1 MMGAYRVG
9 LLLTLL
15 LCSMCQ
21 EAHNLIPNEKLVALA
36 GPIPSNFFGQLN
48 EGNEA
53 GDIGCHDVLLQK
65 LRDQLPTLHQYGA
78 THYKLNLQW
87 AALFHKGYDQ
97 TGQVQCYRSLLQLLV
112 SENIKPVVILQG
124 ERSSGLLLSASSSQV
139 GSDLANQYVAHAD
152 FAFNVFGDLV
162 QTWITYD
169 VPTGQSREVPPEG
182 LKTLLHAHERTHNL
196 YRGKYSSKG
205 GKLSVAIEPAL
216 LEPCL
221 SLQPHYRD
229 LVDFV
234 ALKINYSCRNGI
246 SLENP
251 HGEQSIWKGLP
262 VLVFQLKVDCSSISE
277 ESKYLPTYQVAADL
291 SNTGVVFLGYDIS
304 AFVDYSPITKERV
317 ELGAGRSPS
326 SSLIAP
332 RSSYTTV
339 WDRFANQAPTERDS
353 FLQDVFPNGFWW
365 GSSTAAFKVEGGWAE
380 EGKGETI
387 WDRFGH
393 ENMAAQNSTANV
405 ASDSYHKIDYD
416 VYLLKG
422 LQSGVYQ
429 FSISWSR
436 IFPKGV
442 ISKENIKGVEY
453 YNKLI
458 NSLRVA
464 NIEPMVTLFHWDL
477 PQPLQDLGGW
487 TNESI
492 IDAFVDYADFCFSS
506 FGDRVKHW
514 ITFHEPWVISYAGYG
529 TGQHA
534 PGIKDPGNASYK
546 VAHNIIKAHSKA
558 WHLYDG
564 KYRAQQQGKVGI
576 SLNSDWAEPASPTN
590 PADVE
595 ASERYLQFMLGWFAH
610 PILVDGDYPAVLK
623 AQIQKKNQ
631 QCPGIVSQLPTFTE
645 AEKSSIRGTADF
657 LGISHY
663 TSRLVNASVSATCVT
678 EYDSIGDFNPYVDP
692 SWPVTSSP
700 WISVVPWGI
709 RRLLNYV
716 KEEYIT
722 GGLPIYITGNGMP
735 TAHDVELYNDPN
747 RVDYLKAYINE
758 VLKAVKT
765 DNVAVEAYIVRSLLD
780 GFEGPQ
786 GYSQRFGLHHVDFKN
801 GNRQRTPKESAY
813 FFHRIIENNGF
824 PMTKKTNVVPSNSRW
839 PLAKKLPALP
849 SSEVPSKAKL
859 VWETFSGQT
868 DFERDMYFY
877 GTFPSDFHW
886 GVSSSAYQIEG
897 GWNADGKGP
906 STWDTYTQ
914 IPGNIYN
921 NDNGNIAC
929 DSYNQVDSDVYMLRS
944 LGVTSYRFSLSW
956 SRIFPTGTGT
966 PNEKGVDYYNRLINK
981 LVENHIAPMV
991 TLYHFDLPQVLQ
1003 DIGGWE
1009 ADTVLDAFH
1018 SYADYCFK
1026 TFGDRVKFWMTFNQP
1041 HTIVTAGYGLGSMPP
1056 ALKDDP
1062 GSAPYRVAHNLLKV
1076 HARVYHTYDQQYRAS
1091 QGGVISL
1098 SLNTEWAEPKNPKDP
1113 RDVAAADRY
1122 LQFSLGWFAH
1132 PIFKNGDYPDAMKWQ
1147 VANKSELQNLKSS
1160 RLPSFTEEEKA
1171 YIQGTADV
1179 FCINIYT
1186 TKIVQYKTVSLN
1198 PPSFERDRDT
1208 VEEVNIHWPTIP
1220 FLDHRAVA
1228 WGLRRLLNWV
1238 KEEYGN
1244 VSVYVTENGDAT
1256 DDVPPDYDD
1265 TARIFYYKTY
1275 IDEALK
1281 AYRLDGVN
1289 LKGYAPRS
1297 LMDSFEWKSGYRV
1310 RFGLHYVDFKEPS
1323 RPRTAKHSAIYYA
1336 QVIRNNGIPQDR
1348 ELEFLYGEFPKDFAW
1363 SVASAAFQIEGGW
1376 RADGKGL
1383 SIWDQFTHSPS
1394 RIEDDSNG
1402 DVACNSY
1409 NKMEQDLEMLK
1420 NLKVSHYRFSIS
1432 WPRVLPDGTVQS
1444 FNQAGL
1450 NYYIRLIDAL
1460 LAANIIPQVT
1470 LYHWDLPQALQNV
1483 GGWENETMVQ
1493 WFKEYADLMF
1503 QKLGDKVKFWI
1514 TFNEPYIIALLG
1526 YGYGNFAPGVN
1537 ERIGTAPYVVGHN
1550 VIKAHAEAWHLYND
1564 KYRATQ
1570 GGLIS
1575 ITVNSDWAEPRNPYN
1590 QEDVEA
1596 ARTYMSFFCGW
1607 FADPIFHGDYN
1618 EVMKSRILERSLG
1631 QGLTKS
1637 RLPEFTES
1645 EKQRIKGTHD
1655 FFGLNHYTSVLT
1667 APLNFPEGDPTYD
1680 ADRGT
1685 SVISDRTWL
1694 GSGSNWLRITPFG
1707 LRRLLNWIKETYN
1720 NPPIYV
1726 TENGISER
1734 GTNLKDV
1741 WREHYYKY
1749 YINEALKAVK
1759 YDGADLRGY
1768 AAWSLMDNFEW
1779 AAGYTERFGLYYVN
1793 FTDPSLQRIP
1803 KDSAKYYR
1811 SLIQCNGFPDP
1822 KDGTPPCL
1830 QPEPEGTTAK
1840 TTVDQSGVTTTQP
1853 LQGDEET
1860 VSFLGMGISAADA
1873 QIALYVEFALM
1884 IAGVLGIILFAVLYS
1899 KLAKKSK
1906 SANLF

>member
-1 MMGAYRVG
+1 MGAYRV
-9 LLLTLL
+9 LLALL
-15 LCSMCQ
+15 LCSLYQ
-21 EAHNLIPNEKLVALA
+21 GAHNLTPNEKLVALA
-36 GPIPSNFFGQLN
+36 GPITSSVLGPLN
-48 EGNEA
+48 EGN
-53 GDIGCHDVLLQK
+53 GDIGCHDALLQK
-65 LRDQLPTLHQYGA
+65 LRDRLPTLSQYGA

-97 TGQVQCYRSLLQLLV
+97 TGQVQCYRNLLQLLV
-112 SENIKPVVILQG
+112 SENMKPVVILQG
-124 ERSSGLLLSASSSQV
+124 ERSSGLLLSAASSQAA
-139 GSDLANQYVAHAD
+139 SDLANEYVAHAD

-162 QTWITYD
+162 QTWITFD
-169 VPTGQSREVPPEG
+169 VPTGQIMCNCHCVCPFPFS
-182 LKTLLHAHERTHNL
+182 
-196 YRGKYSSKG
+196 
-205 GKLSVAIEPAL
+205 AL
-216 LEPCL
+216 LVLTPDTTPQYPL
-221 SLQPHYRD
+221 SLLLFFFWRGGAYIKS
-229 LVDFV
+229 LEFVDFV
-234 ALKINYSCRNGI
+234 ALKINYSCKNGI
-246 SLENP
+246 SLEKP
-251 HGEQSIWKGLP
+251 HWEQVP
-262 VLVFQLKVDCSSISE
+262 
-277 ESKYLPTYQVAADL
+277 YPP
-291 SNTGVVFLGYDIS
+291 
-304 AFVDYSPITKERV
+304 YSVTVTPCAEKS
-317 ELGAGRSPS
+317 LFAP
-326 SSLIAP
+326 LIAP

-339 WDRFANQAPTERDS
+339 WDRFANQAPAERDS
-353 FLQDVFPNGFWW
+353 FLQDVFPSGFWW
-365 GSSTAAFKVEGGWAE
+365 GSSTAAFRVEGGWAE
-380 EGKGETI
+380 GGKGETI

-393 ENMAAQNSTANV
+393 QNLAAQNATANV
-405 ASDSYHKIDYD
+405 ASDSYRKTDYD

-422 LQSGVYQ
+422 LQSNVYK
-429 FSISWSR
+429 FSIAWSR
-436 IFPKGV
+436 IFPNGLKSEG
-442 ISKENIKGVEY
+442 SRKGVEY
-453 YNKLI
+453 YNTLI
-458 NSLRVA
+458 DSLRAAGV
-464 NIEPMVTLFHWDL
+464 EPMVTLFHWDL

-487 TNESI
+487 TNENTV
-492 IDAFVDYADFCFSS
+492 DAFVDYADFCFSH
-506 FGDRVKHW
+506 FGDRVKLW
-514 ITFHEPWVISYAGYG
+514 ITFHEPWVVSYAGYG
-529 TGQHA
+529 TGEHA

-546 VAHNIIKAHSKA
+546 VAHNIIKAHAKA

-564 KYRAQQQGKVGI
+564 QYRAHQQGKVGI
-576 SLNSDWAEPASPTN
+576 SLNSDWAEPASPAN

-595 ASERYLQFMLGWFAH
+595 AAERYLQFMLGWFAH

-623 AQIQKKNQ
+623 TQIQKKNQ
-631 QCPGIVSQLPTFTE
+631 QCPGTVSQLPTFTE
-645 AEKSSIRGTADF
+645 VEKSSIHGTADF

-663 TSRLVNASVSATCVT
+663 TSRLVNASVSAACVSG
-678 EYDSIGDFNPYVDP
+678 YNNIGDFEPYVDP
-692 SWPVTSSP
+692 SWPGTSSP

-709 RRLLNYV
+709 RRLLNFV
-716 KEEYIT
+716 KEEYAT
-722 GGLPIYITGNGMP
+722 GSLPLYITGNGMP
-735 TAHDVELYNDPN
+735 TAHNVEMYNDPT

-765 DNVAVEAYIVRSLLD
+765 DNVPVGAYIVRSLLD

-786 GYSQRFGLHHVDFKN
+786 GYSQRFGLHHVDFEN

-824 PMTKKTNVVPSNSRW
+824 PVTKKTNVPPNSRW

-849 SSEVPSKAKL
+849 SSEVPSKAQV

-886 GVSSSAYQIEG
+886 GVSTSAYQIEG

-906 STWDTYTQ
+906 STWDTYTH

-921 NDNGNIAC
+921 NDNGDVAC
-929 DSYNQVDSDVYMLRS
+929 DSYNQADADVYMLRA

-966 PNEKGVDYYNRLINK
+966 PNAKGVDYYNGLINK

-991 TLYHFDLPQVLQ
+991 TLYHFDLPQALQ

-1009 ADTVLDAFH
+1009 SDAVLDAFH

-1041 HTIVTAGYGLGSMPP
+1041 HTIVTAGYGLGLIPP
-1056 ALKDDP
+1056 GLKDDP

-1091 QGGVISL
+1091 QGGVISI

-1113 RDVAAADRY
+1113 RDVTAADRY

-1147 VANKSELQNLKSS
+1147 VANKSDLQNLKSS

-1186 TKIVQYKTVSLN
+1186 TKIVQYKTISLN

-1208 VEEVNIHWPTIP
+1208 VEEVNPQWPTIP
-1220 FLDHRAVA
+1220 FINSRAVA

-1244 VSVYVTENGDAT
+1244 VPTYVTENGDAT

-1281 AYRLDGVN
+1281 AYSLDGVN
-1289 LKGYAPRS
+1289 LKGYAPWS

-1310 RFGLHYVDFKEPS
+1310 RFGLHYVDFKNPS
-1323 RPRTAKHSAIYYA
+1323 RPRTAKHSAIYYS
-1336 QVIRNNGIPQDR
+1336 QVIRKNGIPQGR
-1348 ELEFLYGEFPKDFAW
+1348 EDEFFYGEFPKDFAW

-1409 NKMEQDLEMLK
+1409 NMMERDVEMLR

-1432 WPRVLPDGTVQS
+1432 WPRVLPDGTVKS

-1450 NYYIRLIDAL
+1450 DYYIRLIDAL
-1460 LAANIIPQVT
+1460 LAANIEPQVT
-1470 LYHWDLPQALQNV
+1470 LYHWDLPQELQNM

-1493 WFKEYADLMF
+1493 WFKEYADLIF
-1503 QKLGDKVKFWI
+1503 QKLGDKVKMWI

-1537 ERIGTAPYVVGHN
+1537 VRIGTAPYVVGHN
-1550 VIKAHAEAWHLYND
+1550 IIKAHAEAWHLYND
-1564 KYRATQ
+1564 KYRAAQ

-1575 ITVNSDWAEPRNPYN
+1575 ITVNSDWAEPRNPYK

-1596 ARTYMSFFCGW
+1596 ARRYLSFFCGW

-1618 EVMKSRILERSLG
+1618 EVMKTRILERSLG
-1631 QGLTKS
+1631 QGLTTS

-1655 FFGLNHYTSVLT
+1655 FFGLNHYTTVLA
-1667 APLNFPEGDPTYD
+1667 APLDFPEGDPTYD

-1685 SVISDRTWL
+1685 AVMSDRTWL
-1694 GSGSNWLRITPFG
+1694 GSGSNWLRVTPFG

-1793 FTDPSLQRIP
+1793 FTDPGVPRIP
-1803 KDSAKYYR
+1803 KDSVKYYR
-1811 SLIQCNGFPDP
+1811 SIIQCNGFPDP

-1830 QPEPEGTTAK
+1830 QPEPE
-1840 TTVDQSGVTTTQP
+1840 
-1853 LQGDEET
+1853 DEGT
-1860 VSFLGMGISAADA
+1860 VSFLGLGISAADA

-1884 IAGVLGIILFAVLYS
+1884 IAGVLGIILFGVLYS
-1899 KLAKKSK
+1899 KLAKKFKK
-1906 SANLF
+1906 SVTSF